1 MPCLVEI
8 DPAVPEKNLRRRR
21 KCEKI
26 TTTTTATT
34 TTKNDYMIRKA
45 HLSLQA
51 QVNLKVLE
59 NLPLEKA
66 TVWQIAKTHAMLS

>member
-1 MPCLVEI
+1 MWK
-8 DPAVPEKNLRRRR
+8 DYDNNNGDN
-21 KCEKI
+21 
-26 TTTTTATT
+26 
-34 TTKNDYMIRKA
+34 NDEEQMIRKA

-66 TVWQIAKTHAMLS
+66 TVWQIAKTHVMLS